1 MVDILSGLNPDQKK
15 AVTHTGSPLLILAGA
30 GSGKTRVLTHRAA
43 WFINQHLVDS
53 SQILLLTFTNKAAG
67 EMKQRMTHLLGSIQ
81 SQSPPFAGTF
91 HSFACRL
98 LRIDGHHIGIPK
110 NFVIYDDSDQQD
122 LIKQIILD
130 FNFDTKE
137 VPPPKIAYII
147 QNAKNSYQKPEEMSQ
162 FAKGYFAK
170 IAARVY
176 AEYQTRTKQ
185 YNALDFS
192 DLLFKSVDLL
202 IDHPKIL
209 EKYQNMYKYILVDEY
224 QDTNSIQYSL
234 TKLLAKKYKQITAVG
249 DASQAIYGWRGADF
263 RNLTNFTRDFSDALV
278 INLERNY
285 RSTQNILSA
294 ANSIIS
300 KNSGHPIL
308 RLYTTKKSDEK
319 IKVYIADS
327 EIDEA
332 DFVAQKIRSAVLN
345 HLTDHK
351 NIAVLYRMNAQS
363 RVIEEAFLRYGIPYV
378 LIGGTK
384 FYDRKEIKDVLA
396 MVKYAIDRQDKV
408 SQDRVEKAIGKR
420 RKAKFDDFLNSFQM
434 ESMTST
440 KILEGLVTNSGY
452 LEKFDSKVEEDRR
465 RLENIKELTSVSHQ
479 HQNIL
484 DFLENVVLVQRE
496 YSLQEKSKKEDTKSG
511 VRLMTLH
518 SSKGLEFDLVFL
530 VGFEEGILPHSRSI
544 MEDDSVEEERR
555 LCYVGITRARDFLYI
570 TLAQKRLFFGRTSPC
585 EASRFLAD
593 IPQNL
598 LVQDEPTEIT
608 RDYRTPKSSNDDLIY
623 DSDF

>member
-1 MVDILSGLNPDQKK
+1 MTDILSGLNPDQKR
-15 AVTHTGSPLLILAGA
+15 AVTHTGSPLLVLAGA

-43 WFINQHLVDS
+43 WFIKEGLAS
-53 SQILLLTFTNKAAG
+53 PSQVLLLTFTNKAAG
-67 EMKQRMTHLLGSIQ
+67 EMKNRMAQLLGN
-81 SQSPPFAGTF
+81 SQTQVSPFAGTF

-110 NFVIYDDSDQQD
+110 NFVIYDDADQQD

-147 QNAKNSYQKPEEMSQ
+147 QDAKNSYQKPEEMRQLS
-162 FAKGYFAK
+162 KGYFGK

-176 AEYQTRTKQ
+176 AEYQTRTKE

-192 DLLFKSVDLL
+192 DLLFKAVDLL
-202 IDHPKIL
+202 IDRPQIL
-209 EKYQNMYKYILVDEY
+209 EKYQNIYKYILVDEY

-234 TKLLAKKYKQITAVG
+234 TKLLAKAHKQITVVG
-249 DASQAIYGWRGADF
+249 DASQAIYAWRGADF

-294 ANSIIS
+294 ANSVIS
-300 KNSGHPIL
+300 KNNGHPIL
-308 RLYTTKKSDEK
+308 KLYTTKTSDEK
-319 IKVYIADS
+319 IKLYMADS

-332 DFVAQKIRSAVLN
+332 DYVAQKIRFTVLS
-345 HLTDHK
+345 HQIQHK
-351 NIAVLYRMNAQS
+351 KIAVLYRMNAQS

-384 FYDRKEIKDVLA
+384 FYDRKEVKDVLA

-408 SQDRVEKAIGKR
+408 SQDRLEKAIGKR
-420 RKAKFDDFLNSFQM
+420 RKANFDNFLNTFQM
-434 ESMTST
+434 ETMTST
-440 KILEGLVTNSGY
+440 KILEGLITNSGY
-452 LEKFDSKVEEDRR
+452 LDKFDLKVEEDRR
-465 RLENIKELTSVSHQ
+465 RLENIKELTSVSHTY
-479 HQNIL
+479 QNIL
-484 DFLENVVLVQRE
+484 DFLENVALVQQE
-496 YSLQEKSKKEDTKSG
+496 YSLQEKNKKDETKNG

-544 MEDDSVEEERR
+544 MEDDDVEEERR

-570 TLAQKRLFFGRTSPC
+570 TLAQKRLFFGRTSLTEP
-585 EASRFLAD
+585 SRFLAD

-598 LVQDEPTEIT
+598 LVQDEPSEIT
-608 RDYRTPKSSNDDLIY
+608 RDYRSPKSTDDDLIY